1 MDLQVFGP
9 RLVYRLSFRTAR
21 AKHRNSVLKN
31 PKIESNK
38 NLKIMLTRA
47 LLSVLG
53 AGICDTPPLASQ
65 LVVTPETCHHALQS
79 KIISM
84 QLLGRGGGRN

>member
-1 MDLQVFGP
+1 
-9 RLVYRLSFRTAR
+9 
-21 AKHRNSVLKN
+21 
-31 PKIESNK
+31 
-38 NLKIMLTRA
+38 MLTRA

-53 AGICDTPPLASQ
+53 AGICDIPPLASQ

-84 QLLGRGGGRN
+84 QILGRGGGQN